1 MFSKIQKLFCV
12 GMVLLL
18 GTMLIV
24 SCGTKPD
31 KRHISVDPT
40 YVTANIGDN
49 IEFSVSFEHFT
60 KIPQQVTVTITK
72 YSDNI
77 SIQNTLNII
86 NGKISIPTSELSE
99 GTYSCS
105 IPYADDFGFW
115 LKS

>member
-49 IEFSVSFEHFT
+49 IEFSLSFEHFT
-60 KIPQQVTVTITK
+60 KIPKQVTVTLIK
-72 YSDNI
+72 SGDNN
-77 SIQNTLNII
+77 SIEYTLDVI
-86 NGKISIPTSELSE
+86 NGKISIPTSTLSA

-105 IPYADDFGFW
+105 IPNGDAFGFW
-115 LKS
+115 LKQ